1 MHKKIF
7 LTGIAAA
14 FVVASVGIFVL
25 GGATS
30 AAADGH
36 GDGEGSTFADISTAV
51 AITDSSEFEKIRFHV
66 GAAVPTDG
74 SYDAFGYGVLSSA
87 GLDAI
92 IVTTTHAG
100 VYDSIAQEDADD
112 ASFHNHY
119 VKLAEIA
126 DDAKCPGLEVVDI
139 SFQEPGDV
147 SVYGSE
153 VVIEDAPYYFGA
165 THSLTQ
171 ANISF
176 NADAAAGNAVYFTID
191 PVDGDGNT
199 SVDDIEAVCIN
210 NVETFDVSVVPAS
223 YWEGN

>member
-1 MHKKIF
+1 M
-7 LTGIAAA
+7 
-14 FVVASVGIFVL
+14 
-25 GGATS
+25 
-30 AAADGH
+30 
-36 GDGEGSTFADISTAV
+36 
-51 AITDSSEFEKIRFHV
+51 
-66 GAAVPTDG
+66 
-74 SYDAFGYGVLSSA
+74 
-87 GLDAI
+87 
-92 IVTTTHAG
+92 TTTHAG
-100 VYDSIAQEDADD
+100 VKDSIAQVDAND

-119 VKLAEIA
+119 VKLADVT

-191 PVDGDGNT
+191 PVDGDGYT
-199 SVDDIEAVCIN
+199 SVTDIQAVCIN
-210 NVETFDVSVVPAS
+210 EVALVDVSVIPAS